1 MKNSLRS
8 LLSLVV
14 ITSAAVSVVA
24 CSKKD
29 ADTAPDAG
37 VAVVAVVDAAP
48 VATVDPNAVDAAV
61 AVADTG
67 DAAPPTSETYEK
79 QAAAA
84 VSNVQSATAEL
95 NKLEQE
101 IGN

>member
-1 MKNSLRS
+1 VNSHLRS

-29 ADTAPDAG
+29 ADAAPDAG
-37 VAVVAVVDAAP
+37 VAMAVVDAAP
-48 VATVDPNAVDAAV
+48 VATVDPNAMDAAM
-61 AVADTG
+61 AAADMG

-79 QAAAA
+79 QAAAT